1 MIITE
6 IKQDLRKTAVVIP
19 IYNEAAAIVD
29 VIDEV
34 RSTGLKNIIIVDDG
48 SSDDTRM
55 ILSQLPVHYLKHS
68 INRGKGAAVQTGITY
83 AKLNGYEI
91 IVTMDGDGQHDS
103 KDCLQLITKIQNGY
117 DVALG
122 TRMSN
127 PKGMPLTRK
136 IANHMANLLVFFMF
150 GIRVSDSQSGFRAYG
165 KKAIDKFRVVYD
177 KYEFDTVI
185 LQHLVKYG
193 LSYTEVPINVRYTRY
208 SMSKKNKQNFIN
220 GVKTTLNIIISQ
232 IFS

>member
-1 MIITE
+1 MIITKT
-6 IKQDLRKTAVVIP
+6 KQEFQKTAVVIP
-19 IYNEAAAIVD
+19 IYNEGAVIAE
-29 VIDEV
+29 VIDDI
-34 RSTGLKNIIIVDDG
+34 RSVGLQNIIVVDDG

-55 ILSQLPVHYLKHS
+55 ILSQLPIHYLRHS

-83 AKLNGYEI
+83 AKLIGFEI
-91 IVTMDGDGQHDS
+91 IVTMDGDGQHDP
-103 KDCLQLITKIQNGY
+103 KDCLKLIKKIQNGY

-122 TRMSN
+122 TRMN
-127 PKGMPLTRK
+127 DPKGMPLTRK
-136 IANHMANLLVFFMF
+136 IANHMANLLVFIMF
-150 GIRVSDSQSGFRAYG
+150 GIKVSDSQSGFRAYG
-165 KKAIDKFRVVYD
+165 KKAITKFRVVYD

-193 LSYTEVPINVRYTRY
+193 LSYAEVPIRVRYTSY